1 VAFNLIAEFFDL
13 VDLGLFDIA
22 SVLVIIGFLIYEIPR
37 SIKVLDEEYTKG
49 FYPETGRVI
58 DFVLLVIGLIT
69 IIFYRLSAIKIIAFL
84 KSPGIIA
91 FFLILMAVIPIIII
105 VGYLKRFFG
114 RIDTNKSI
122 TLFLTHS
129 FLDLMHTFFYLG
141 LTILLIPAL
150 GFLIFG
156 KP

>member
-1 VAFNLIAEFFDL
+1 MAYNIVGQFFDI

-22 SVLVIIGFLIYEIPR
+22 SVMLILGFLVYEIPR
-37 SIKVLDEEYTKG
+37 SIKIINEEYTKG

-58 DFVLLVIGLIT
+58 DFFLLAIGLIT
-69 IIFYRLSAIKIIAFL
+69 IAFFRLSAIKIIAFL
-84 KSPGIIA
+84 KSPGVIA
-91 FFLILMAVIPIIII
+91 FFLILLAVIPIIII
-105 VGYLKRFFG
+105 VGYLKRFFA

-122 TLFLTHS
+122 TIFLVHS
-129 FLDLMHTFFYLG
+129 FLDFMHTLFYLG
-141 LTILLIPAL
+141 LTILAIPAL

>member
-1 VAFNLIAEFFDL
+1 MAYNIIAEFFDL

-22 SVLVIIGFLIYEIPR
+22 SVMLILGFLVYEIPR

-58 DFVLLVIGLIT
+58 DIALFIIGIIT
-69 IIFYRLSAIKIIAFL
+69 IIFYRMSAIKIVAFL
-84 KSPGIIA
+84 KSPGVIA
-91 FFLILMAVIPIIII
+91 FFLILLAVIPIIIL
-105 VGYLKRFFG
+105 VGYLKRFFA

-122 TLFLTHS
+122 TIFLTHS
-129 FLDLMHTFFYLG
+129 FLDLMHTLFYLG
-141 LTILLIPAL
+141 LTILAIPAL